1 MRKVQ
6 TILAVVSGVLFCAAA
21 SAQTPAP
28 AAPGAP
34 PTTPS
39 ATATAPA
46 APPAVNQRLE
56 NQKDR
61 IQAGTKDDELTKG
74 ERTRLR
80 ADDAAIRAKARVD
93 RKANGGKLT
102 KGEKKQLNHQLNR
115 TSRKIYRARHNNR
128 APKK

>member
-1 MRKVQ
+1 MMRNA
-6 TILAVVSGVLFCAAA
+6 TTTLAMAFTAMLCGAAA
-21 SAQTPAP
+21 SAQTTAPPAP
-28 AAPGAP
+28 
-34 PTTPS
+34 
-39 ATATAPA
+39 TAPA
-46 APPAVNQRLE
+46 APPTINQRLE

-80 ADDAAIRAKARVD
+80 ADDAAIRAKERVD

-102 KGEKKQLNHQLNR
+102 KGEKKQIRRQVNR

-128 APKK
+128 APAK